1 MEGLQ
6 FLKGCVDYHLHVY
19 PSMMSRYCDIV
30 EVAELADKAGYR
42 AIVHKDH
49 HITTGALAA
58 VVKKHLFAD
67 SDLLIFGSMALN
79 NTVGGLN
86 LPSVKSGLD
95 FGAKV
100 VWLPTA
106 SAKNHVEF
114 TKLAM
119 GNFPKVTKAKTV
131 PEEPIVLIGEDGELT
146 AEAKAVLDLLAD
158 YPGVAIGTGHGVP
171 AEVDAVVR
179 YCGKLGI
186 LNRVFVDHPNIII
199 RAPLEDICRW
209 AEMGAYIELT
219 AAPSCP
225 PNHDVSIQ
233 ENVELIRAIGPERV
247 ALASDLGQTAN
258 GNPIEAYGW
267 FLNQLYQAGVSDDEI
282 HTMVCENPAK
292 LLSLD

>member
-1 MEGLQ
+1 MEGMQ

-30 EVAELADKAGYR
+30 EVAEMADKAGYR

-49 HITTGALAA
+49 HTTSGQLAGI
-58 VVKKHLFAD
+58 VKKHLFAD
-67 SDLLIFGSMALN
+67 SDLQIFGSMSLN

-114 TKLAM
+114 TKLAT
-119 GNFPKVTKAKTV
+119 GNFPKVVKAKEI

-146 AEAKAVLDLLAD
+146 EEASAVLDLLAD
-158 YPGVAIGTGHGVP
+158 FPGVAIGTGHGVP

-179 YCGKLGI
+179 YCEKIGI
-186 LNRVFVDHPNIII
+186 IHRVFIDHPNLII
-199 RAPLEDICRW
+199 RAPMEDILRW
-209 AEMGAYIELT
+209 ADMGALVELT

-225 PNHDVSIQ
+225 PNNDVSIQ
-233 ENVELIRAIGPERV
+233 ENVDLIRTIGAERI
-247 ALASDLGQTAN
+247 AFASDLGQTKN
-258 GNPIEAYGW
+258 GNPIETYAW
-267 FLNQLYQAGVSDDEI
+267 FLNELYKAGISDDEI
-282 HTMVCENPAK
+282 HTMVCTNPAK
-292 LLSLD
+292 LLQLD